1 MVNKL
6 LHGERIQANPYY
18 SDLID
23 YDTSLLKLTEKL
35 EGGFANIAQ
44 NIYIVN
50 SQGCLEGSK
59 TAFGIVLNKSEAKQ
73 IKNKQF
79 VQSDH
84 FRSR

>member
-23 YDTSLLKLTEKL
+23 YDTSLLKFKL
-35 EGGFANIAQ
+35 KSWKEVLHISLR
-44 NIYIVN
+44 ILVN

-59 TAFGIVLNKSEAKQ
+59 TTFGIVFNKSEAKQ
-73 IKNKQF
+73 F
-79 VQSDH
+79 VRSDH
-84 FRSR
+84 VRTR